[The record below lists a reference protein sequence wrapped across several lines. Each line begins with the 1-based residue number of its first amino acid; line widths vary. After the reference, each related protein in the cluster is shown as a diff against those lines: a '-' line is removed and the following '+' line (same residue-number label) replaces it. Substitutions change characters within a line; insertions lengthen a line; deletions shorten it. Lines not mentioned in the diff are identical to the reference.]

1 MHELKILLHEPEFQN
16 CKIIVI
22 LNEVEPY
29 YTFGNKPT
37 SGAARTEEEDFKQRK
52 EKFMERLNFD
62 FLLGNLKFLKSFIN
76 VRVFWKSSPLL
87 ASKSFV
93 FSLLYLLSFLVPI
106 LIEKFLNSLILC
118 IRFFKFSSI
127 LSNALR

>member
-16 CKIIVI
+16 CKIILI

-37 SGAARTEEEDFKQRK
+37 GVAARTEEEDFKQRK

-62 FLLGNLKFLKSFIN
+62 FLLGNLKKNDFDLYPIDLSKIEELDILKK
-76 VRVFWKSSPLL
+76 R
-87 ASKSFV
+87 
-93 FSLLYLLSFLVPI
+93 
-106 LIEKFLNSLILC
+106 
-118 IRFFKFSSI
+118 
-127 LSNALR
+127 LRHTFENLKKD